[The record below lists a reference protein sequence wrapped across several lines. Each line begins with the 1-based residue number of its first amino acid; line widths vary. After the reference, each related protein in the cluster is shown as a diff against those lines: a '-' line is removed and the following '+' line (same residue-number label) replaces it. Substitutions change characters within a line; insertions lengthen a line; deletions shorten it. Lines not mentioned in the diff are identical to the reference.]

1 MMKAWLSALGKLLLE
16 FLMLLIL
23 LSAAGAFASTL
34 DAPSFGA
41 FGRAIIARSLLD
53 WPVALSLA
61 LTTGIISFAGARS
74 ATLRSLLSVALAGLV
89 IAAAGTAARSLDW
102 QPEPVPS
109 AFPVA
114 GQAVESGDRLAS
126 VSAIEAAKVRG
137 LVTVDWAKA
146 MPRLSWRATAPFDAA
161 SSSAMAGSARW
172 SLVPVWEKE
181 ESPIST
187 GLPWLD
193 GLRPPLA
200 QVEDEGLAKNLARA
214 FGFVILCIGFGSLS
228 LRFRLPISA
237 LIVAVLAALA
247 AALLDA
253 TLFATRLPLLAAS
266 LQTSSGFELIAGWM
280 IPGSETILGLVAA
293 TIGFFLARGVRR

>member
-1 MMKAWLSALGKLLLE
+1 MKAWLSALGKLLLE

-41 FGRAIIARSLLD
+41 LGRAAIARSLLD

-61 LTTGIISFAGARS
+61 LTTGIISFAGARPAS
-74 ATLRSLLSVALAGLV
+74 LRSLLSVALAGLV
-89 IAAAGTAARSLDW
+89 IAAAGTAARGLDW
-102 QPEPVPS
+102 QTEPSPS
-109 AFPVA
+109 VFPVA

-146 MPRLSWRATAPFDAA
+146 MPRLSWQASAPFDAA
-161 SSSAMAGSARW
+161 SCSAQTGSTRW

-200 QVEDEGLAKNLARA
+200 QVVGESLANNLARA
-214 FGFVILCIGFGSLS
+214 FGFVILCIGLGSFS
-228 LRFRLPISA
+228 LRFRLPINA
-237 LIVAVLAALA
+237 LIVAIAAALA
-247 AALLDA
+247 AALLDS
-253 TLFATRLPLLAAS
+253 TVFATRLPLLAAS
-266 LQTSSGFELIAGWM
+266 LQTSRGFELIAGWM
-280 IPGSETILGLVAA
+280 IPGAEVIAGLAAA